1 MEASRRALV
10 QDALTRL
17 AEGDREAFTT
27 AFEALWP
34 LLFRFTCRY
43 LPKDVAEDS
52 AQQAL
57 LNLFARADEFDSTRD
72 AVSFAI
78 GIAFHE
84 MRTARRKIVR
94 RREDE
99 ISPDL
104 PSVAESPE
112 SAAERRELEEVLD
125 WGLSHMTA
133 EDRATL
139 QAYIDG
145 AAPDVAPATFRKRVQ
160 RAKER
165 LRAILNL
172 PRATTAPQ

>member
-27 AFEALWP
+27 LFGALWP
-34 LLFRFTCRY
+34 LLFRFTGRY
-43 LPKDVAEDS
+43 LPRDSAEDV

-57 LNLFARADEFDSTRD
+57 LNLFARADEFDPSRD

-84 MRTARRKIVR
+84 MRTARRRMVR

-99 ISPDL
+99 ISADF
-104 PSVAESPE
+104 PSVAETPE
-112 SAAERRELEEVLD
+112 AAAERRELEELLD
-125 WGLSHMTA
+125 WGLARMTA
-133 EDRATL
+133 EDRTTL
-139 QAYIDG
+139 QSYLDG
-145 AAPDVAPATFRKRVQ
+145 AVPPVGPATFRKRVQ

-165 LRAILNL
+165 LRTILRL
-172 PRATTAPQ
+172 PRAR